1 VTSSSAP
8 DAEIVALDRAEI
20 ALEPWSWTF
29 AADRRDEI
37 DRYFARL
44 QRERSGVWNGRA
56 LLLNRYVIEDGVL
69 RGACFE
75 TDYASLC
82 AWRDWM
88 LPDTGVYNIFA
99 AAALQ
104 AADGAF
110 LVGEM
115 APDTATAGLLYFP
128 CGTPEPDDV
137 DAGGTLDLGGNLRRE
152 LLEETGI
159 EISEL
164 TAEPGWSLVRDR
176 GYLALLKRMTARQ
189 NAEQLRAR
197 IVRHNAHETR
207 PEFTDIRIVRS
218 PADLDPRMPRFVTA
232 FLEHAW
238 RQ

>member
-8 DAEIVALDRAEI
+8 DVAIVALDRAEI
-20 ALEPWSWTF
+20 VLEPWSWPF
-29 AADRRDEI
+29 AVNRRDDI

-56 LLLNRYVIEDGVL
+56 LLLHRHAIEAGVL

-88 LPDTGVYNIFA
+88 PPGAGVYNIFA

-115 APDTATAGLLYFP
+115 APDTAVAGLIYFP

-137 DAGGTLDLGGNLRRE
+137 DAAGALDLAGNLHRE
-152 LLEETGI
+152 LREETGI
-159 EISEL
+159 GIDEVA
-164 TAEPGWSLVRDR
+164 AEPGWSLVRD
-176 GYLALLKRMTARQ
+176 GGFMALLKRMTAPQ
-189 NAEQLRAR
+189 SAEELRAR
-197 IVRHNAHETR
+197 IMRYNAHEAR
-207 PEFTDIRIVRS
+207 AEFTDIRIVRS
-218 PADLDPRMPRFVTA
+218 RTDLDPRMPRFVTA
-232 FLEHAW
+232 FLEHVW
-238 RQ
+238 R

>member
-1 VTSSSAP
+1 MTPPGAADV
-8 DAEIVALDRAEI
+8 EIVALDRTEI
-20 ALEPWSWTF
+20 MLEAWPWRF
-29 AADRRDEI
+29 AMDRRDEI
-37 DRYFARL
+37 DAYFARL

-56 LLLNRYVIEDGVL
+56 LLLNRYAIEDGVL
-69 RGACFE
+69 RGGCFA

-82 AWRDWM
+82 AWRDWL
-88 LPDTGVYNIFA
+88 LPDTSVYNIFA

-128 CGTPEPDDV
+128 CGTPEPDDI
-137 DAGGTLDLGGNLRRE
+137 DAGGVLDLGGNLSRE

-159 EISEL
+159 ESAEL

-197 IVRHNAHETR
+197 IMRYTAREKR

>member
-1 VTSSSAP
+1 VTPPGAA
-8 DAEIVALDRAEI
+8 DVEIVALDRTEI
-20 ALEPWSWTF
+20 MLEAWPWRF
-29 AADRRDEI
+29 AMDRRDEI
-37 DRYFARL
+37 DAYFARL

-56 LLLNRYVIEDGVL
+56 LLLNRYAIEDGVL

-88 LPDTGVYNIFA
+88 LPDTSVYNIFA

-128 CGTPEPDDV
+128 CGTPEPADV
-137 DAGGTLDLGGNLRRE
+137 DATGALDLAGNLRRE

-159 EISEL
+159 AIGEL

-176 GYLALLKRMTARQ
+176 GYIALLKRVTAQQ
-189 NAEQLRAR
+189 NAEALRTRIMRYTAR
-197 IVRHNAHETR
+197 ETR
-207 PEFTDIRIVRS
+207 PEFSDIRIVRS